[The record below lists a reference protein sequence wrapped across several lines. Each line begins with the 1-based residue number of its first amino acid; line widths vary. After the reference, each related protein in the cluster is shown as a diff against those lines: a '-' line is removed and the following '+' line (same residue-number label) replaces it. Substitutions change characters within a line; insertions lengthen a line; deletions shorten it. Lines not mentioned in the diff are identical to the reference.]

1 MITAA
6 VLPDHGLSRLA
17 AAEEGAGDVGV
28 DHLPPFRQ
36 AGILRGLVAAHRR
49 RVVHQHVDAALP
61 GQSGLHQAY
70 HVLLPADVR
79 LQAQEAL
86 PGRIDFALRL
96 FQYFDSPAAE
106 HQAGALPVESLGDG
120 PADARAPAGDQH
132 DLAFETSHAREPTG

>member
-6 VLPDHGLSRLA
+6 VLPDHGLARLS

-28 DHLPPFRQ
+28 DHLPPFLQ
-36 AGILRGLVAAHRR
+36 AGILRGLIAAHRS

-61 GQSGLHQAY
+61 GQGRLHQA
-70 HVLLPADVR
+70 HHIRLAADVR

-96 FQYFDSPAAE
+96 F
-106 HQAGALPVESLGDG
+106 
-120 PADARAPAGDQH
+120 
-132 DLAFETSHAREPTG
+132 